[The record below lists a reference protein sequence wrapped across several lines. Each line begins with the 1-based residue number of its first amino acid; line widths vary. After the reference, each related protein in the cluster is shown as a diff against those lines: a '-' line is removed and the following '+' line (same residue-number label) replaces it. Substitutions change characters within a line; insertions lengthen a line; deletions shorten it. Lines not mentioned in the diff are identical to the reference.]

1 MKLVK
6 LDFIP
11 IAFGFL
17 LADGVGMIFLNMYLI
32 GIASIIISVI
42 GFIAWNDIAEKAR
55 QINIT
60 EHRN

>member
-6 LDFIP
+6 LDFIT